1 MAIGNML
8 RERGAQYVAN
18 QDNTGTWRV
27 LDTWHDALN
36 VVDPDE
42 VVPDESPAVTIVKE
56 GAFLALV
63 KEASRLGVLQNASMA
78 DNDEL
83 NNQIINFQEQIVNLQ
98 TEKEELMKK
107 AQRTESFE
115 LKQQALGAV
124 LKLAAMSDMDEIL
137 KD

>member
-1 MAIGNML
+1 
-8 RERGAQYVAN
+8 
-18 QDNTGTWRV
+18 
-27 LDTWHDALN
+27 
-36 VVDPDE
+36 
-42 VVPDESPAVTIVKE
+42 
-56 GAFLALV
+56 
-63 KEASRLGVLQNASMA
+63 MA

>member
-8 RERGAQYVAN
+8 RERGEQYVAN

-27 LDTWHDALN
+27 LDTWHDALK
-36 VVDPDE
+36 VLEPDE
-42 VVPDESPAVTIVKE
+42 DVPDESRAVTIVKE